1 MLRLKRSPVDTFLY
15 LLNMKRVKKK
25 RVLKH
30 VGMGVNIYLHICGI
44 SKQVTILYTY
54 FRYQVRTNRHQ
65 SISITCQT
73 RINTNILILVF
84 VTTYMLLVIVTFA
97 LPSLVVAS
105 VIGYLSMALTI
116 SLFLLI
122 WPSPMLL
129 DACNLIILF
138 LWSGFSYVIE
148 IMSADLKKPHLN
160 RRGRLI
166 NEQGIQQEL
175 RTQTQRWLS

>member
-1 MLRLKRSPVDTFLY
+1 MLCIHSLTQHKDCVAIEKITSWYVPVPFKHETCLE
-15 LLNMKRVKKK
+15 K

-30 VGMGVNIYLHICGI
+30 VGMGVKIYLHICGI
-44 SKQVTILYTY
+44 SKQFTILYTY
-54 FRYQVRTNRHQ
+54 FRYQIRTNRHQ

-122 WPSPMLL
+122 WPTTMLL
-129 DACNLIILF
+129 DACKLIILF
-138 LWSGFSYVIE
+138 L
-148 IMSADLKKPHLN
+148 
-160 RRGRLI
+160 
-166 NEQGIQQEL
+166 
-175 RTQTQRWLS
+175 

>member
-1 MLRLKRSPVDTFLY
+1 MLCIHSLKDCVVIEKITSWYVPVPIKHETCQE
-15 LLNMKRVKKK
+15 KK

-30 VGMGVNIYLHICGI
+30 VGMGVKIYLHTCGI

-122 WPSPMLL
+122 WPATMLL
-129 DACNLIILF
+129 DACVVSVLI
-138 LWSGFSYVIE
+138 GMCGVTVGKIE
-148 IMSADLKKPHLN
+148 
-160 RRGRLI
+160 
-166 NEQGIQQEL
+166 
-175 RTQTQRWLS
+175 